1 MTAES
6 GASAGS
12 TTSPRA
18 QLAASPAQIVE
29 EFMGPVHGGRSHK
42 EVVADGGHLDLEWL
56 ESTYKEFHREPELS
70 TAEEKTAARIR
81 RELQW
86 FSDWK
91 VTTNI
96 GGYGITAVLENG
108 EGPTVLFRADFDGL
122 PVAENTGVDYAS
134 KHSQLDAQGQ
144 RVPTMH
150 ACGHDHHTTSL
161 LGAMRVLDGTRE
173 KWSGTVVALFQP
185 AEEASIGANGMVA
198 DGLGSIIPRPDVCLA
213 QHIIAGPAGRVYTA
227 PGPVMTSSTTIEI
240 TLYGRGAHAS
250 MPHRSVDPVVLAAS
264 TVMKL
269 QTVVAREVPPNQFAV
284 VTVASVEAGKAN
296 NVIPDSAKISLSCR
310 FYDEALRKKCVDA
323 IKRIVRAEALSMG
336 ADREPSFKF
345 VGMLGATNNSDDVF
359 TVVRKGFDEAF
370 AAESV
375 DMEPWT
381 ASEDFSVIPKAFGVP
396 YMLWTVGITP
406 RWQWDRAERAGRL
419 DVDIPTN
426 HNPGFLPDLDTLPV
440 GVRAAAVGVL
450 SCLAGTWERPEED
463 AEDRTYLPT
472 VPSDED
478 IDAVAVETS
487 GADLAGGGVKS

>member
-1 MTAES
+1 MSPEP
-6 GASAGS
+6 GS
-12 TTSPRA
+12 TTTLSPRGH
-18 QLAASPAQIVE
+18 LAADPAAIVDS
-29 EFMGPVHGGRSHK
+29 F
-42 EVVADGGHLDLEWL
+42 DLDTGWL
-56 ESTYKEFHREPELS
+56 EELYKEFHREPELS
-70 TAEEKTAARIR
+70 TAEEKTAARIV
-81 RELQW
+81 RELKP
-86 FSDWK
+86 FTDWEIH
-91 VTTNI
+91 TNI
-96 GGYGITAVLENG
+96 GGYGITATLRNG

-122 PVAENTGVDYAS
+122 PVAESTGVDYAS

-161 LGAMRVLDGTRE
+161 LGAMHVLDGTRE
-173 KWSGTVVALFQP
+173 QWSGTVIALFQP

-198 DGLGSIIPRPDVCLA
+198 DGLGSLIPRPDVCLA

-269 QTVVAREVPPNQFAV
+269 QTVVSREVPPDKFAV

-323 IKRIVRAEALSMG
+323 IKRIVRAEAVSMG

-345 VGMLGATNNSDDVF
+345 VGMLGATNNSEAVF
-359 TVVRKGFDEAF
+359 GTVRESFDNAF
-370 AAESV
+370 GEESV

-381 ASEDFSVIPKAFGVP
+381 ASEDFSVLPKAFGSP

-406 RWQWDRAERAGRL
+406 RWQWDRAAKAGRL
-419 DVDIPTN
+419 DIDIPTN
-426 HNPGFLPDLDTLPV
+426 HNPGFLPDLGTLPT
-440 GVRAAAVGVL
+440 GVKAAAVGVL
-450 SCLAGTWERPEED
+450 ACLNRQWERP
-463 AEDRTYLPT
+463 AEQDDDQTYLPT
-472 VPSDED
+472 VPSEED
-478 IDAVAVETS
+478 IDAVAVEMA
-487 GADLAGGGVKS
+487 GAELADRKGEKNG